1 MKGTAI
7 KGRVSGQFIA
17 VLFIAIT
24 IIGVV
29 NAVAGTKEWDGFADG
44 FDGNWTTNN
53 NWKGIGG
60 AGPNDDLIFADKV
73 CNLITGCFWTLKNTT
88 TTNNFP
94 INTSFK
100 SLTLSGT
107 RYRIRGNQIF
117 LQNGLTFGKGQVGGN
132 EPTPETTWNP
142 NIILGD
148 SQLWDGGLGDLI
160 VNGIINLNGHVLEVA
175 PLDKLILNGDIGG
188 SGLIEKDKSGLL
200 TINGN
205 AANFGRTTVKRGV
218 LEVNGSLGRVEIE
231 SGTLQGVGF
240 VKDVFS
246 RFATDSIISPGS
258 GGNTSAI
265 LRASGEV
272 ELSRNTTLEI
282 DLNGPGAGTDYDQ
295 LRVTGADISLAGT
308 DLDVRLGFTPA
319 TGQQFVIVSQ
329 VAAGGVIGTFEQE
342 GAFVEDGL
350 LFQISYNANSVV
362 LTCLGP
368 AIP

>member
-1 MKGTAI
+1 MKGKASR
-7 KGRVSGQFIA
+7 GMVSGQFIA
-17 VLFIAIT
+17 ELFLAIT

-44 FDGNWTTNN
+44 FDANWTTNN

-73 CNLITGCFWTLKNTT
+73 CNFITGCFRTLKNTT
-88 TTNNFP
+88 TTNDFP

-107 RYRIRGNQIF
+107 RYQIRGNQIF

-142 NIILGD
+142 NIILGN
-148 SQLWDGGLGDLI
+148 SQLWNGQLGDLI
-160 VNGIINLNGHVLEVA
+160 VNGIINLNGHRLEVA
-175 PLDKLILNGDIGG
+175 PLDKLILNGDISG
-188 SGLIEKDKSGLL
+188 SGLIEKENIGPL

-205 AANFGRTTVKRGV
+205 AANFGRTVLKQGT
-218 LEVNGSLGRVEIE
+218 LEVNGSLGRVEMFE
-231 SGTLQGVGF
+231 GTLQGVGF
-240 VKDVFS
+240 VKDIFS
-246 RFATDSIISPGS
+246 RFASDAIISPGS

-282 DLNGPGAGTDYDQ
+282 DINGPVAGTDYDQ
-295 LRVTGADISLAGT
+295 LRVTGADIGLVGT